1 MSSIIQPPLKK
12 TLKALVYAPG
22 TKTGRTQMISIL
34 QSLHL
39 PYQLKDDRKIND
51 DAWILLP
58 MKSNDDDLTSSS
70 LGDKL
75 ENALDE
81 TRELIGRFNNDC
93 NESNVYA
100 NEAVLFL
107 GMDSP
112 ELPMEEIIYGLQIA
126 SGNRSCFLQI
136 ENEHISEQNES
147 TNNDKEESFTGKAHL
162 CPAHDGGYGLL
173 SIPKHAPSSKI
184 FAGVRWSHPLTA
196 VSQLKALTDNS
207 VNVSLG
213 KLMYDVDEPED
224 VQNLAIRLVH
234 SNNDGRTS
242 SGDQNDVPG
251 DVLTTSSS
259 GTSARYNFNFPHHT
273 LKQLQDLNLL
283 QVDATDTYVMR

>member
-126 SGNRSCFLQI
+126 GDRSFLQI
-136 ENEHISEQNES
+136 ENEHISKQNES
-147 TNNDKEESFTGKAHL
+147 TNNDQGESFRGKAHL